1 MENVPA
7 WVTRLTNQDSHVR
20 LAFGSGA
27 LVSLP
32 SDLVF
37 APPRFLNLGVMID
50 MFVLVALA
58 SSPHMW
64 VT

>member
-7 WVTRLTNQDSHVR
+7 WVTRLTNQDR
-20 LAFGSGA
+20 A

-32 SDLVF
+32 SDLVRQVF

-58 SSPHMW
+58 
-64 VT
+64 